1 MSTRLKEAQDKC
13 RELSLK
19 ALAIAEAQGMPA
31 SQQKGALDR
40 LEPDIKKWTDEV
52 RALEFVAEQVRKFD
66 DVTSGIPTSGG
77 SGYKS
82 IGNAP
87 SLDLSEQ
94 QLHEMWAATKAGQRS
109 RVELKA
115 ATDITGTAP
124 TLLPGILA
132 RAHEPVRLLDHVPS
146 TSMPGPSI
154 EFLIHQSTV
163 GGAGMVA
170 RGAQKPEA
178 QLSILP
184 TILVARKIAVWASC
198 PDEVLQDF
206 NAFAGYLATE
216 LHRII
221 IETENAQVLSGD
233 GTGENLSGLLT
244 NTGVITRAQATDTPL
259 DCLEQAVNDLRVGP
273 AYVDPDSIVM
283 HPSDW
288 SMIRRAKNSLG
299 NYLTGDPVNGPSNT
313 LWGTPV
319 LATTSMPVG
328 TALVANLQQAAQ
340 VFVRAGVTL
349 ETSNAQGFTTNETQF
364 RSEERL
370 ALGVQRP
377 AALVR
382 VTGLAAA

>member
-1 MSTRLKEAQDKC
+1 MSTKLKEAQDKC

-19 ALAIAEAQGMPA
+19 ALAIAESPGMPA

-40 LEPDIKKWTDEV
+40 LEPEIKHWTDEV
-52 RALEFVAEQVRKFD
+52 RALEFVAEQRNKFAD
-66 DVTSGIPTSGG
+66 ITGGGIPTSGG
-77 SGYKS
+77 HKA
-82 IGNAP
+82 IGAAP
-87 SLDLSEQ
+87 SLDLTEQ
-94 QLHEMWAATKAGQRS
+94 QAHEMFAALKAGQRS
-109 RVELKA
+109 RVEIKA
-115 ATDITGTAP
+115 PTDFTGTAP

-132 RAHEPVRLLDHVPS
+132 RAHEPVRLLDHIPS

-154 EFLIHQSTV
+154 EFLTHQSTV

-178 QLSILP
+178 QLGIVL
-184 TILVARKIAVWASC
+184 TILTARKIAVWASC

-206 NAFAGYLATE
+206 NTFAGYLANE

-221 IETENAQVLSGD
+221 VETENAQVLSGD
-233 GTGENLSGLLT
+233 GTGENLQGLLGT
-244 NTGVITRAQATDTPL
+244 TGVITRPRATDTPL

-273 AYVDPDSIVM
+273 AYTDPDAIVL

-288 SMIRRAKNSLG
+288 SMIRRQKNTLG

-328 TALVANLQQAAQ
+328 TGLVANLQQAAQ
-340 VFVRAGVTL
+340 VFIRSGVTL
-349 ETSNAQGFTTNETQF
+349 ETSNAQGFTNNTTQF

-377 AALVR
+377 AAMVKC
-382 VTGLAAA
+382 TGLAAA